1 MHRWW
6 LYISDR
12 AAVEAK
18 EIVQRIKTIAKE
30 APNSRPSE
38 MLETGKENVHN

>member
-1 MHRWW
+1 MNRWW

-12 AAVEAK
+12 AAAEVK

-30 APNSRPSE
+30 APNSRPTK
-38 MLETGKENVHN
+38 MLQTGKENVHN